1 MARLNYSHAS
11 FRGVPAANLTGLFGD
26 STTPNLIFVNI
37 DASGNLIAGS
47 EGDAIGVIDCTE
59 GKKDPSLANYN
70 VAQAGLSY
78 TVFTTAEFTDADD
91 LSAGDEL
98 WTAASGDVAVAAPT
112 TAQKVGA
119 VVLKENSVVSVWI
132 NF

>member
-26 STTPNLIFVNI
+26 ATTPNLIFVKS
-37 DASGNLIAGS
+37 DASGNLIAGAQ
-47 EGDAIGVIDCTE
+47 GDALGVIDCTE

-70 VAQAGLSY
+70 VAQAGMSY
-78 TVFTTAEFTDADD
+78 TVFTSAEFTEADD
-91 LSAGDEL
+91 LSAGDEI
-98 WTAASGDVAVAAPT
+98 WTQTAGDVAVAAPA

-119 VVLKENSVVSVWI
+119 VLVKENGVEALVI
-132 NF
+132 HF